1 VTRRLPVWPPQTG
14 SIFSAGGSQ
23 KMKYEITL
31 GPNASGRDKET
42 NQRHYCTRLSTGDR
56 LQVVD
61 GKPVT
66 ISLSAIDLTALQVAE
81 GRGFVSLA
89 ESSSKR
95 GRPSLVATGS
105 DKGGDE

>member
-1 VTRRLPVWPPQTG
+1 
-14 SIFSAGGSQ
+14 
-23 KMKYEITL
+23 MKYEITL

-42 NQRHYCTRLSTGDR
+42 NQRHYCIRLSTGER
-56 LQVVD
+56 LKVVD
-61 GKPVT
+61 GRPVT
-66 ISLSAIDLTALQVAE
+66 IGLSAIDLTALQIAE

-95 GRPSLVATGS
+95 GRPSLAATRS

>member
-1 VTRRLPVWPPQTG
+1 
-14 SIFSAGGSQ
+14 
-23 KMKYEITL
+23 MKYQITL

-42 NQRHYCTRLSTGDR
+42 NQRHYCTRLSTGER

-61 GKPVT
+61 GNPVT
-66 ISLSAIDLTALQVAE
+66 IGLSAIDLAALQVAE

>member
-1 VTRRLPVWPPQTG
+1 
-14 SIFSAGGSQ
+14 
-23 KMKYEITL
+23 MKYEITL
-31 GPNASGRDKET
+31 VSPARVRAKET
-42 NQRHYCTRLSTGDR
+42 NQRHYCTRLSTGKR

-61 GKPVT
+61 SNPVT
-66 ISLSAIDLTALQVAE
+66 IDLSAIDLAALQVAE

-95 GRPSLVATGS
+95 GRPSLAATGS